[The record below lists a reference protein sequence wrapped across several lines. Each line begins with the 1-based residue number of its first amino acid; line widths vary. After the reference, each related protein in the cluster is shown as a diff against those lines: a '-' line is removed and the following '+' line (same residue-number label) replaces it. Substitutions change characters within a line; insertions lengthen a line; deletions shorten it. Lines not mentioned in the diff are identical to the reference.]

1 MKLNTLAKLALIGLF
16 YIYIIKLIGTLY
28 HGILGPVAF
37 VAIIAGFNIL
47 AGIAQLLFFIALYK
61 YFLSVDGKKLQYA
74 GMLAIIGSGIGLL
87 TKFFALAVLI
97 QHQSLFFLI
106 RHGSLFGA
114 FCPWLSALFLLAFC
128 SIVLSDSDIR
138 QNIDFKKA
146 FTAGVVGWSIMFL
159 AHSLVLI
166 NFLIAGR
173 LVLVA
178 DLMGIGPFIFIM
190 TSTVT
195 LVCLLVFYKAIII
208 ADLLN
213 QHKVVY

>member
-1 MKLNTLAKLALIGLF
+1 MKLNTLEKLSLIGLF
-16 YIYIIKLIGTLY
+16 YIYIIKLIDTLH
-28 HGILGPVAF
+28 HGVFGPIAF
-37 VAIIAGFNIL
+37 IGIIVGFNIL
-47 AGIAQLLFFIALYK
+47 AGIAQFLFFIALYK
-61 YFLSVDGKKLQYA
+61 CFLALDGEKLQYA

-87 TKFFALAVLI
+87 PKFFALAVLI

-106 RHGSLFGA
+106 RHGSLIGA

-128 SIVLSDSDIR
+128 SIVLLNSEIR
-138 QNIDFKKA
+138 QNIDFKRA
-146 FTAGVVGWSIMFL
+146 FTAGVTGWSIMFL

-173 LVLVA
+173 LVLMA
-178 DLMGIGPFIFIM
+178 DLMGFGPFIFIM

-195 LVCLLVFYKAIII
+195 LVCLLVFYKAFII
-208 ADLLN
+208 ADLFN